1 MKKQKLLAA
10 ALSLSFAL
18 GAISPVFA
26 EPYAYTDWD
35 ISDEDLEA
43 VRKERQEVSE
53 KMRKLIEEDDY
64 ENSNKPS
71 EKPNPPKKED
81 QASSGQ
87 VVDDGPCSE
96 EDGFL
101 IKKGGPS
108 IEKGGLSEIEEL
120 PKSEAN
126 NNVSK
131 KAEPDE
137 SIKELK
143 EARDIAR
150 QLVATGKLLIKYY
163 PNTIK
168 KVRPQLEK
176 LIRQAEALLYE
187 ADRLLAEYY

>member
-1 MKKQKLLAA
+1 MKKQKLFAA

-18 GAISPVFA
+18 GAVSPVFA
-26 EPYAYTDWD
+26 D
-35 ISDEDLEA
+35 SDELWTIDELVEENNRRA
-43 VRKERQEVSE
+43 EE
-53 KMRKLIEEDDY
+53 MRKLIEEDDY

-71 EKPNPPKKED
+71 EKSNPPKKED

-87 VVDDGPCSE
+87 VVDDGPCS
-96 EDGFL
+96 G
-101 IKKGGPS
+101 KGGPS
-108 IEKGGLSEIEEL
+108 IEKGGSGEVEEVA
-120 PKSEAN
+120 KSDVN
-126 NNVSK
+126 NNVTK
-131 KAEPDE
+131 KAETDE

-143 EARDIAR
+143 EARDTAR

>member
-1 MKKQKLLAA
+1 MKKEKIFAA

-18 GAISPVFA
+18 GAVSPVFA
-26 EPYAYTDWD
+26 D
-35 ISDEDLEA
+35 SDELWTIEELVEENNRRA
-43 VRKERQEVSE
+43 EE
-53 KMRKLIEEDDY
+53 MRKLIEEDDY
-64 ENSNKPS
+64 EDSIKPS

-81 QASSGQ
+81 QESSGQ

-96 EDGFL
+96 
-101 IKKGGPS
+101 KGGS
-108 IEKGGLSEIEEL
+108 SAAENL
-120 PKSEAN
+120 PKSDVN

-131 KAEPDE
+131 KSEPDE
-137 SIKELK
+137 SIKELR
-143 EARDIAR
+143 EARDTAR
-150 QLVATGKLLIKYY
+150 QLVITGKLLIKYY

>member
-1 MKKQKLLAA
+1 MKKQKLFAA

-26 EPYAYTDWD
+26 D
-35 ISDEDLEA
+35 SDELWTIDELVEENNRRA
-43 VRKERQEVSE
+43 EE
-53 KMRKLIEEDDY
+53 MRKLIEEDDY

-71 EKPNPPKKED
+71 EKSNPPKKED

-96 EDGFL
+96 
-101 IKKGGPS
+101 KGGPS
-108 IEKGGLSEIEEL
+108 IEKGGSGEVEEV
-120 PKSEAN
+120 PKSDVN
-126 NNVSK
+126 NNVTK
-131 KAEPDE
+131 KAETDE

-143 EARDIAR
+143 EARDTAR

>member
-1 MKKQKLLAA
+1 MKKQKLFAA

-26 EPYAYTDWD
+26 D
-35 ISDEDLEA
+35 SDDFEKDLESLVA
-43 VRKERQEVSE
+43 ENEKYAKEIDKIIKENEGEYEGEVA
-53 KMRKLIEEDDY
+53 
-64 ENSNKPS
+64 KPS

-81 QASSGQ
+81 KASSGQ

-96 EDGFL
+96 
-101 IKKGGPS
+101 KGGPS
-108 IEKGGLSEIEEL
+108 IEKDGSGEVEEV
-120 PKSEAN
+120 PKSDVN
-126 NNVSK
+126 NNVTK
-131 KAEPDE
+131 KAETDE

-143 EARDIAR
+143 EARDTAR

>member
-1 MKKQKLLAA
+1 MKKQKLFAA

-26 EPYAYTDWD
+26 D
-35 ISDEDLEA
+35 SDELWTIDELVEENNRRA
-43 VRKERQEVSE
+43 EE
-53 KMRKLIEEDDY
+53 MRKLIEEDDY

-71 EKPNPPKKED
+71 EKSNPPKKED

-96 EDGFL
+96 KDGSL
-101 IKKGGPS
+101 IEKGGPS

-143 EARDIAR
+143 EARDTAR

>member
-1 MKKQKLLAA
+1 MKKQKLFAA

-101 IKKGGPS
+101 IEKSGPS
-108 IEKGGLSEIEEL
+108 IEKGDPAEVKKLPSLEDENPKEIQ
-120 PKSEAN
+120 PKEPMVKLAKSKNKAKQTVKTAN
-126 NNVSK
+126 F
-131 KAEPDE
+131 
-137 SIKELK
+137 
-143 EARDIAR
+143 
-150 QLVATGKLLIKYY
+150 LIEKY
-163 PNTIK
+163 PNTVK
-168 KVRPQLEK
+168 RVRPQLEK
-176 LIRQAEALLYE
+176 LIKEAEELIRK
-187 ADRLLAEYY
+187 ADELLAKYKI